1 MRVFR
6 VGYGWQSL
14 FELRLLWLKE
24 LMYVTSQS
32 THQCSVVTVSRSV
45 LPSKA
50 LHYFHSLVWV
60 HLVTSVAVVHSS
72 LACFAQ
78 FTVLYISTLY
88 VPNGNFT
95 SLLTSCNALLL
106 LLLTAVCIL
115 VAPLGL
121 LLIAGDRLTS
131 CVLAAARSFFRF
143 LMPPECSDCSWNI
156 SIVKPTRCN
165 SFSNLFYFVLDGLS
179 VHHQE
184 FKTVH
189 TATGVCQTDT
199 CCCMYSLELLMMDGK
214 TVQNM

>member
-1 MRVFR
+1 
-6 VGYGWQSL
+6 
-14 FELRLLWLKE
+14 
-24 LMYVTSQS
+24 MYVTSQS

-121 LLIAGDRLTS
+121 LLIAGNRLAS

-165 SFSNLFYFVLDGLS
+165 SFSNLFYFGTTLYVICLVFPSIIRSSRLYIQQQLS
-179 VHHQE
+179 VWHTPVAVC
-184 FKTVH
+184 TVLNSWWW
-189 TATGVCQTDT
+189 
-199 CCCMYSLELLMMDGK
+199 MERPSK
-214 TVQNM
+214 IK